1 MTRFNLFMAK
11 HLHKRIQGYKKH
23 RDNLNAWIKRDR
35 IDRQHYL
42 NKLDLREYMQFG
54 ADTGYVSKDKKKR

>member
-1 MTRFNLFMAK
+1 MSKFNLWMAK
-11 HLHKRIQGYKKH
+11 HLHNRIDKYKTY
-23 RDNLNAWIKRDR
+23 RDKINVCLKKDR
-35 IDRQHYL
+35 IDRQEYL